1 MFLYLSFD
9 HNSEDWQDVYDVAKA
24 SVSSQDLT
32 GAGASGEESSAVGY
46 LNVSFGEDCENIM
59 QVLEAEGIL

>member
-1 MFLYLSFD
+1 MFLYLSFKHTSD
-9 HNSEDWQDVYDVAKA
+9 DWEDVYDVANA
-24 SVSSQDLT
+24 SVSSVDIT
-32 GAGASGEESSAVGY
+32 AGATGDEGSAVGY